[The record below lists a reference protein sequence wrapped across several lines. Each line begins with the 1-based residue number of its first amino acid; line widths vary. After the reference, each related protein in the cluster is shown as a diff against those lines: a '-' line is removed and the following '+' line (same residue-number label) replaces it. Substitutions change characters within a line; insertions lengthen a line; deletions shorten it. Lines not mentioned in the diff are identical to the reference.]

1 MVITLGA
8 IGTIYYALRII
19 GFVDGDIDSALAL
32 IPHLDLLP
40 TLTAMVVSVVP
51 FMAIP
56 FALLLVLVLRR
67 MVADEVTKWVIP
79 LVGVIFV
86 VAALA
91 LSNVA
96 IAALATLLWGA
107 RSLYK
112 GIHRHR
118 LVPRRMARLLQA
130 FVPTGGIVMTWT
142 GVILLFTT
150 AIGLPWQSSESIAF
164 HGEPARTFF
173 VISQDDNHLTV
184 VDDAARNVTI
194 RNATAIDTRE
204 SCIFEESRVPLS
216 RSVYQLLIGWQPR
229 RACPN

>member
-1 MVITLGA
+1 MAVTLGA
-8 IGTIYYALRII
+8 VGTIYYALRII

-51 FMAIP
+51 FLAIP
-56 FALLLVLVLRR
+56 FALLLVMVLRR

-79 LVGVIFV
+79 LVGVILV

-96 IAALATLLWGA
+96 IAALATLLWGV
-107 RSLYK
+107 RGLYK

-118 LVPRRMARLLQA
+118 LVPSWMARFLEA
-130 FVPTGGIVMTWT
+130 FIPTGGMVMTWT
-142 GVILLFTT
+142 GVILLFTM
-150 AIGLPWQSSESIAF
+150 AIGLPWQASESVTF
-164 HGEPARTFF
+164 HGEPAKTFF
-173 VISQDDNHLTV
+173 VISEDVNHLTV
-184 VDDAARNVTI
+184 VDDAARNVTV
-194 RNATAIDTRE
+194 RNATAIDSRE
-204 SCIFEESRVPLS
+204 SCMVEESRVPLS
-216 RSVYQLLIGWQPR
+216 KSVYQLLIGGQPR